1 MAWALNM
8 YKCNYKNR
16 YKSGFFLVVT
26 LVQHNLH
33 FSFSCREFS
42 LFFSTFFL
50 IGRKCAK
57 TRTKSQKLTTS
68 LSLFSSSLIPL
79 AFEWPSRKKAWTM
92 RSPRGLMANSG
103 IRRKSSRVKY
113 PLSCLS
119 KLVNLLQSRSIW
131 LAVTVTN
138 NLKKGNMIIFDQ
150 GHLTKNRFQLDSHP
164 VSDSIWLIFSSWRAC
179 EDLELPIFLEVRL
192 VTEPT
197 EVKVQ
202 KSYLDSLR
210 F

>member
-68 LSLFSSSLIPL
+68 LSLFSSCRSL
-79 AFEWPSRKKAWTM
+79 AFEFEWPSRKKAWTI

-103 IRRKSSRVKY
+103 ILRKSSRVKY

-138 NLKKGNMIIFDQ
+138 NFEKGNISRSFWK
-150 GHLTKNRFQLDSHP
+150 KNS
-164 VSDSIWLIFSSWRAC
+164 
-179 EDLELPIFLEVRL
+179 
-192 VTEPT
+192 
-197 EVKVQ
+197 
-202 KSYLDSLR
+202 
-210 F
+210 